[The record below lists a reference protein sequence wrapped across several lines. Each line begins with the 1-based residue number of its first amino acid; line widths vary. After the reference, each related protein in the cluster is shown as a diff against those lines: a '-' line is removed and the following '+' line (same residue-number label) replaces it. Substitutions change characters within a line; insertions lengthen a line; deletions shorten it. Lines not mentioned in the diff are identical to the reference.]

1 MEKVSLV
8 PGLGLFGPTEYD
20 CLRVAVPEQVTS
32 IKLVLR
38 DPQPQILNLKKIEF
52 FFQGKAIKLD
62 RNGYTL
68 AQSSVYMDKEPGLLL
83 TGDGM
88 HTEREHAPFWSI
100 SFVNPVAI
108 DEVRVFNRGDK
119 WSMRS
124 KTIAIEATD
133 TAGATV
139 NLYQPRTPEELLHK
153 IIATIPGFQEAE
165 STELTRESVIAQLVR
180 SAMNG
185 ELKILDADWPTLIQL
200 IDVWN
205 ETVDLSDDE
214 IAVLALFL
222 LAQRQS
228 GWKTSLAFFSSVIKT
243 RVQLRMLEDLINRFA
258 GVYGLKRYVLTRHG
272 MSPATLMEQAPGY
285 VEALRKVMGAVD
297 SFGYESFICYG
308 TLLGAARTGTFIPHD
323 DDVDIAYLL
332 KATTREE
339 VVAETQAIKA
349 KLEGKGFFVGVVP
362 FQLNMHV
369 RMPDGKSIDLFPCWL
384 ENGKVQFFMERMVQ
398 RGIAPEIVF
407 PLGSIELYGER
418 FVAPRDPAGFLAER
432 YGSGWSIS
440 DQYYEWP
447 WPLQDNGK
455 IPAAPAPAP
464 APAPQIAVAKKITT
478 NIRAHVDRCDATM
491 VCGWAVD
498 FADVK
503 KHLSISVMV
512 DDVEVCQAVAKD
524 YREDLAANTAFA
536 GTQHAFNIPVP
547 PQLLDGKTHQVTVVF
562 SDTRSV
568 IGAPKT
574 VLFVAEPPR
583 VPGALVGKD
592 GWLFLSN
599 DSNACIEQFIGRQR
613 LSKAILDEYR
623 TLYAARQKYLKASGI
638 AYLMAIAPGKEYVYP
653 EYLPDEVVKGEL
665 PDSCAQFI
673 DAVGPSI
680 DNEIIDLRSAL
691 IENKHRGPLCYK
703 NDSHWNYLGAMIG
716 AKVILQHVHSL
727 FPIVPQF
734 EESTY
739 HLVVGNEGVGDL
751 TAKPRLAYAG
761 GKYFPSKEI
770 AGEEPQCAVGV
781 QYTKHA
787 QEITEHAYTHLS
799 QTRPTRLFRNQKA
812 AHLPRAIILRD
823 SYADCMIPFLTE
835 YFSECLFIWTRRLD
849 EQVVASFKP
858 DLVVEVV
865 VERFLLTNKNI
876 GLASKVAEPKVL
888 SEPIAKNSPIQL
900 KSEQHEANFSDLLSP
915 WLIQKISD
923 NTIALDGGSTS
934 LAHLIIDSVTD
945 RSGSKAIVWGAG
957 ASGCETSAQLCKDAD
972 YRAVRGP
979 LTRNALRVADIEC
992 PEVYGDP
999 ALLLPLFHKP
1009 QVQKTHEVGVIL
1021 RRSEASWSQ
1030 ITFADGVKKIFL
1042 ESDNIETLLEEILSC
1057 KRIVS
1062 SSLHGLVVADA
1073 YGIPSAWMD
1082 SGEPAGLHFK
1092 FYDYFLSVNKVQRP
1106 QRFNPNGSRI
1116 GLVDILTN
1124 FDFDSRRIEFDKD
1137 AFLQA
1142 CPLIQRPEALRQ
1154 VSAL

>member
-20 CLRVAVPEQVTS
+20 CLRVAVPEHVTS

-52 FFQGKAIKLD
+52 LFQGKAVKLD

-68 AQSSVYMDKEPGLLL
+68 FQSSVYMDKEPGLLL
-83 TGDGM
+83 SGDGM

-100 SFVNPVAI
+100 SFTKPAAI

-133 TAGATV
+133 AAGATV
-139 NLYQPRTPEELLHK
+139 NLYQPATAEELLQK
-153 IIATIPGFQEAE
+153 IIAAIPGLKEAAG
-165 STELTRESVIAQLVR
+165 TELTRERIIAQLVR

-185 ELKILDADWPTLIQL
+185 DLKILDAEWPTLIQL

-205 ETVDLSDDE
+205 ESIDLSEDE
-214 IAVLALFL
+214 IAVLALYL
-222 LAQRQS
+222 LAQRQI
-228 GWKTSLAFFSSVIKT
+228 GWKTSLAFFSPVLKT
-243 RVQLRMLEDLINRFA
+243 RVHLRTLEDLINRFA

-285 VEALRKVMGAVD
+285 VTALRKVMGAVD

-447 WPLQDNGK
+447 WPLQDNPK
-455 IPAAPAPAP
+455 IPAEPVA
-464 APAPQIAVAKKITT
+464 APAPQIVVAKKIPTSM
-478 NIRAHVDRCDATM
+478 RAHVDRCDATM
-491 VCGWAVD
+491 VCGWAID
-498 FADVK
+498 FADVR
-503 KHLSISVMV
+503 KHLSISILV
-512 DDVEVCQAVAKD
+512 DGVEVCEAVAKD

-536 GTQHAFNIPVP
+536 GTQHAFNIPLP
-547 PQLLDGKTHQVTVVF
+547 PQLMDGKIHQVSVVY

-568 IGAPKT
+568 IGTPKA
-574 VLFVAEPPR
+574 VLFVAEAPR
-583 VPGALVGKD
+583 VPGALVGKE

-613 LSKAILDEYR
+613 LSKAILDEYQ
-623 TLYAARQKYLKASGI
+623 TLYEARQKYLKASGI

-673 DAVGPSI
+673 DAVGRSF
-680 DNEIIDLRSAL
+680 DNEIINLRSAL

-716 AKVILQHVHSL
+716 AKALLQSVRNL

-734 EESTY
+734 EESNY
-739 HLVVGNEGVGDL
+739 QLAVGNEGIGDL

-770 AGEEPQCAVGV
+770 TGEEARCAVGV
-781 QYTKHA
+781 QYAKHA
-787 QEITEHAYTHLS
+787 QEITEHAYMHLS

-876 GLASKVAEPKVL
+876 GLASKVAEPKV
-888 SEPIAKNSPIQL
+888 SGERSAQNSPIQL
-900 KSEQHEANFSDLLSP
+900 TSERHESNFSNLLSP
-915 WLIQKISD
+915 WLIQKITD
-923 NTIALDGGSTS
+923 KTIELDHGLSS
-934 LAHLIIDSVTD
+934 PAHLVIDSVTD
-945 RSGSKAIVWGAG
+945 RAGAKAIVWGAG
-957 ASGCETSAQLCKDAD
+957 ASGCETSAQLCKDAE

-992 PEVYGDP
+992 PEIYGDA

-1021 RRSEASWSQ
+1021 RRSEAIWNQ
-1030 ITFADGVKKIFL
+1030 VVFADGVKKIFL
-1042 ESDNIETLLEEILSC
+1042 ESDDIETLLDEILSC

-1062 SSLHGLVVADA
+1062 SSLHGLVIADA

-1082 SGEPAGLHFK
+1082 SGEPVGLHFK

-1106 QRFNPNGSRI
+1106 QRFNPSGNRI
-1116 GLVDILTN
+1116 GLVDVLAN
-1124 FDFDSRRIEFDKD
+1124 FDFDARRIEFNKD

-1142 CPLIQRPEALRQ
+1142 CPLIQQRETLRQ
-1154 VSAL
+1154 ANDV